1 MSDNIIAMAKE
12 AGFFV
17 SGGWAYSSAG
27 KGHHIN
33 ESLSRFRD
41 LVLEEAAL
49 VSFVESLVSGW
60 DCDTDAHKYGTQCRK
75 CEAAKLLAAAGAKP

>member
-1 MSDNIIAMAKE
+1 MNKIIAMAKE

-17 SGGWAYSSAG
+17 SGGWVYSSAG

-41 LVLEEAAL
+41 LVLEEALNCYSPDDTAQDWADKIRAL
-49 VSFVESLVSGW
+49 KGE
-60 DCDTDAHKYGTQCRK
+60 
-75 CEAAKLLAAAGAKP
+75 KP

>member
-1 MSDNIIAMAKE
+1 MTSDKIIAMAKE

-17 SGGWAYSSAG
+17 SGGWVYSSAG

-41 LVLEEAAL
+41 LVLEEAWA
-49 VSFVESLVSGW
+49 VCQRKKFDVDPVVH
-60 DCDTDAHKYGTQCRK
+60 DIADAILDLKEPK
-75 CEAAKLLAAAGAKP
+75 

>member
-1 MSDNIIAMAKE
+1 MSDKIIAMANE

-17 SGGWAYSSAG
+17 SGGWVYSSAG

-49 VSFVESLVSGW
+49 ELDKRSYMGDNYMNGDAEVEA
-60 DCDTDAHKYGTQCRK
+60 CADAIRALKESK
-75 CEAAKLLAAAGAKP
+75 

>member
-41 LVLEEAAL
+41 LVLEEAAKACDDY
-49 VSFVESLVSGW
+49 
-60 DCDTDAHKYGTQCRK
+60 DCGTSDGRDIGGMVC
-75 CEAAKLLAAAGAKP
+75 AGIIRDMKGEKP